1 MARKLDDE
9 MLSTLSDKLSHSSEL
24 DFNDSDTNHIYQLPT
39 NKASNSFKRS
49 KDSESDDQSTVSEEE
64 KEE

>member
-24 DFNDSDTNHIYQLPT
+24 DFNDSDTNHNCQLPT
-39 NKASNSFKRS
+39 NKASNSFERS

>member
-24 DFNDSDTNHIYQLPT
+24 DFNDSDTNHNYQLPT
-39 NKASNSFKRS
+39 NKASNSFERS